1 MIWLGSFS
9 LLVVLLHA
17 AWKWGGAGGTS
28 YPGTVGTVGPAFFG
42 ALLLWPMFITSCVC
56 IAIILLRPRTPG
68 KPKTVALLFAPII
81 LYGIY
86 FLIFGGSGGR
96 AGIR

>member
-1 MIWLGSFS
+1 MVWLGGFS

-28 YPGTVGTVGPAFFG
+28 SPGTFGPVGPAFFV
-42 ALLLWPMFITSCVC
+42 ALLLWPMFVTSCACVG
-56 IAIILLRPRTPG
+56 IILFRLRTPE
-68 KPKTVALLFAPII
+68 KSKAVALLFVPII

-86 FLIFGGSGGR
+86 FLIFGGSGER